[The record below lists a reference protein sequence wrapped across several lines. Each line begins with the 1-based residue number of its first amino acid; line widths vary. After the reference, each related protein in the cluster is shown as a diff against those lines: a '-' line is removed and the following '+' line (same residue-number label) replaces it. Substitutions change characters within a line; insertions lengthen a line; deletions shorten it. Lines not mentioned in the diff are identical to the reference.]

1 MYLEV
6 GIHNTSVNH
15 PKASGDENTVI
26 NIYFHE
32 FQSLFDC
39 IFIFFAEKKA
49 KVSENKDPN
58 NARKALTDLLKY
70 DKKYN
75 LQLK

>member
-1 MYLEV
+1 MIRL
-6 GIHNTSVNH
+6 
-15 PKASGDENTVI
+15 
-26 NIYFHE
+26 YFH
-32 FQSLFDC
+32 
-39 IFIFFAEKKA
+39 FFAEKKA

-75 LQLK
+75 L